1 MNHLLLILMLVYR
14 IVGVQSL
21 SNGAPVENCR
31 SMRPQHDFQHDPN
44 APVLPEID
52 PSPFTFEASES
63 YSNSSNSIF
72 NGQYSLSTSCICNKY
87 ILNTFISFGC
97 IVTLS
102 SKNSEIFKGYFIQAR
117 SITDAKEDAI
127 IGTFQLVED
136 DKFSKLM
143 NCLDGTE
150 VTSNI

>member
-1 MNHLLLILMLVYR
+1 MYFTKCKNTFILFLKNAHTVYTSLLLFARLSHLILSTFAYICLVHIHVFPSYLFRRIGTRTIGCSYTNLSEITRMETMNHLLLILMLVYR

-63 YSNSSNSIF
+63 YRNSTNSIF
-72 NGQYSLSTSCICNKY
+72 NG
-87 ILNTFISFGC
+87 
-97 IVTLS
+97 
-102 SKNSEIFKGYFIQAR
+102 
-117 SITDAKEDAI
+117 
-127 IGTFQLVED
+127 
-136 DKFSKLM
+136 
-143 NCLDGTE
+143 
-150 VTSNI
+150 